1 MKIEDKKLFDPPVYP
16 PIETPPEGP
25 IRPQE
30 WVLVAVGVA
39 ATAILVAPLWAA
51 AALALLGPAL
61 LLKKYAPRFS
71 EENQRRIDKVFACV
85 TEIFHLI
92 KMGIHSAL
100 AKVHLIPLEK
110 VQKGGRPILLVHGYL
125 NNASAWTH
133 YLKVLPEKKLGS
145 VYTIEL
151 GHPFLPLSEYA
162 QKVKKKA
169 DEIRK
174 ETGQDGLVLIGHSMG
189 GVVSSLYATKLAE
202 EGRVTHLVTIG
213 SPLNGCPFAEI
224 AGLGPNG
231 REMRPGSPLLAE
243 IREGLEGKKNAIQ
256 MFHIGSDADTLVPAD
271 SALTGPGKKLRVTD
285 LSHTE
290 LLTSKKVSDWVS
302 VQLT

>member
-1 MKIEDKKLFDPPVYP
+1 MIIKDKKFFEPTTYP
-16 PIETPPEGP
+16 PIETPPERP
-25 IRPQE
+25 IQTQE
-30 WVLVAVGVA
+30 WVLVAAGA
-39 ATAILVAPLWAA
+39 AAMAIFVAPLWAA
-51 AALALLGPAL
+51 AGLACLGPAL
-61 LLKKYAPRFS
+61 LLKKYSSRFS
-71 EENQRRIDKVFACV
+71 EENQKRIDKIFACV
-85 TEIFHLI
+85 TEIFHLL

-100 AKVHLIPLEK
+100 AKLHLIPLEK

-133 YLKVLPEKKLGS
+133 YLKVLPEKDLGS

-162 QKVKKKA
+162 QKVKEKA
-169 DEIRK
+169 DEIR
-174 ETGQDGLVLIGHSMG
+174 EQTGQDGLILIGHSMG

-213 SPLNGCPFAEI
+213 SPLNGCPFANI
-224 AGLGPNG
+224 AGIGPNG
-231 REMRPGSPLLAE
+231 REMRPSSHLLAE
-243 IREGLEGKKNAIQ
+243 IRQGLEAKKDAIQ
-256 MFHIGSDADTLVPAD
+256 MFHVGSDADTLVPAD
-271 SALTGPGKKLRVTD
+271 SALAGPGIKFRVTD

-302 VQLT
+302 TQLL